1 METIAMKPAWDAL
14 PPMTRNLIKAMIF
27 VGSLAIAW
35 KMGFFSWVGFLTFS
49 AVLAVCAMIIF
60 AVADTETAVRE
71 TVWDAFGE
79 IWKAFSKAMNEQ
91 SNEKSKV
98 S

>member
-14 PPMTRNLIKAMIF
+14 PPMTRNIIKAMIF
-27 VGSLAIAW
+27 VGSMAIAY
-35 KMGFFSWVGFLTFS
+35 KMGFFSWMGFITFS

-60 AVADTETAVRE
+60 AIADTEHAVRE

-79 IWKAFSKAMNEQ
+79 IWKAFTKAMNEA
-91 SNEKSKV
+91 SDAKSKV